1 MSWSDNMEAKWNE
14 TGRDLPELV
23 HVVNIFHSPAKS
35 NRSMHFIDP
44 RHLAFI
50 FLLVIISSPVISP
63 SLILMFSLLELSLA
77 FKGTT
82 FWSESSRY
90 EVSALCHSQL
100 LDQWV
105 SVGLFWL
112 LYVVPPYQ
120 VWIHAFQLFCPDFC
134 SPETNRRKKIIIII
148 YCTQEGFLSLHIF
161 NATYF

>member
-1 MSWSDNMEAKWNE
+1 MEAKWNE

-44 RHLAFI
+44 RHLALI

-90 EVSALCHSQL
+90 EVSALCHLQL
-100 LDQWV
+100 LDQCV

-120 VWIHAFQLFCPDFC
+120 V
-134 SPETNRRKKIIIII
+134 
-148 YCTQEGFLSLHIF
+148 
-161 NATYF
+161 